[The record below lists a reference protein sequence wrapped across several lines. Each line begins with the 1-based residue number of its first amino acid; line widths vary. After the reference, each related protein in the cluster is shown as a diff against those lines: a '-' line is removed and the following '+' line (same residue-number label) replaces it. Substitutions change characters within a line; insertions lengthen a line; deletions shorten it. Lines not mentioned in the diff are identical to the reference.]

1 MAEQKLVS
9 VFVGT
14 GIKARYIEA
23 LLGQAEIPC
32 LLKNELSEA
41 AHSGYGG
48 PGTDDAF
55 ELFVNEVDV
64 EKAKAIISE
73 S

>member
-32 LLKNELSEA
+32 LLKMN
-41 AHSGYGG
+41 
-48 PGTDDAF
+48 
-55 ELFVNEVDV
+55 
-64 EKAKAIISE
+64 
-73 S
+73 